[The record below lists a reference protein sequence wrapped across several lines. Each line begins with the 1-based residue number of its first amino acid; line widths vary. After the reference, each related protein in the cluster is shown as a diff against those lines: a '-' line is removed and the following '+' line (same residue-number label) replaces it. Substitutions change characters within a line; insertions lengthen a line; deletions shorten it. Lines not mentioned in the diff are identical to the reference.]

1 LTAKALR
8 RAEAF
13 VLKRNPSRLS
23 QGKNLGAE
31 RSLILSGRAPW
42 RRNRRADRDSQNDTD
57 VDGSHLRLCV
67 PDRPDPSI
75 PKSLCR
81 DSQRS
86 ATPRRVREF
95 QFRRGRSTA
104 VGMRADGRLAP
115 GVGAGSRFQL
125 QWRKP

>member
-23 QGKNLGAE
+23 QEKNLDAE
-31 RSLILSGRAPW
+31 RSLILSGRTPW
-42 RRNRRADRDSQNDTD
+42 RRNRSADRESQKDDD

-81 DSQRS
+81 DSASS
-86 ATPRRVREF
+86 ATPRRAREF

-104 VGMRADGRLAP
+104 VGTQANGRLAP

-125 QWRKP
+125 Q